1 MAAAPVYRHL
11 DAKNRFL
18 GLSLGQAFAVG
29 AVVFLALSVLSP
41 VAAAIAAAATYA
53 VIRVGLRR
61 RADGF
66 VRHWTWW
73 TARRVLAQGH
83 LSAKARSHTPRFP
96 YAPYVERDVGLR
108 RPANGTAAR

>member
-1 MAAAPVYRHL
+1 MATAPVYRHL
-11 DAKNRFL
+11 DAKNRLF

-41 VAAAIAAAATYA
+41 IAAAIAGATAYA
-53 VIRVGLRR
+53 VIRIGLRR

-96 YAPYVERDVGLR
+96 YALHLERDVGPR
-108 RPANGTAAR
+108 KAGNGTAPR

>member
-11 DAKNRFL
+11 DAKNRLL

-29 AVVFLALSVLSP
+29 AVAFVALSVLSP
-41 VAAAIAAAATYA
+41 VAAAIAAAAAYA
-53 VIRVGLRR
+53 AIRVGLRR

-73 TARRVLAQGH
+73 TVRRLLAHGY
-83 LSAKARSHTPRFP
+83 LSAKARSSAPRFP
-96 YAPYVERDVGLR
+96 HAPHLERDVAAR
-108 RPANGTAAR
+108 RVGNGTAPR